1 MTFQIIVQIILLGV
15 ALSMDA
21 FAVSIANGL
30 IYQDINKKKALFIAL
45 VFGLMQGLMP
55 LIGYWLVEL
64 VEFLVNGAG
73 ANAGNIMSAV
83 VTWVAFTLLLFIGGK
98 MIIEGILSLRKPQ
111 EEKIAR
117 LFSYKEVLLFGV
129 ATSIDALGS
138 GIAGSDY
145 VTASYDASTDST
157 TIALVDSRITSSSV
171 LTSTSTKLTREQD
184 VYGAIQAAT
193 GGTTI
198 PAQNPSVCTA
208 STPCALVAE
217 YNSTNSAMELHWRT
231 MATASDN
238 GGACGDAAGTGCNA
252 SNNPGA

>member
-1 MTFQIIVQIILLGV
+1 MTVQIIIQIILLGI

-21 FAVSIANGL
+21 FAVSITDGL

-73 ANAGNIMSAV
+73 TNAGNIMSTV
-83 VTWVAFTLLLFIGGK
+83 VTWTAFVLLLFIGGK

-111 EEKIAR
+111 EEKIVR

-138 GIAGSDY
+138 GVALHSGLSNNI
-145 VTASYDASTDST
+145 
-157 TIALVDSRITSSSV
+157 TIFIHVSIIICITFVISLMGVLLGGKIEKLFKGKTEITSIVGGVILILLAVWIIISH
-171 LTSTSTKLTREQD
+171 
-184 VYGAIQAAT
+184 YT
-193 GGTTI
+193 G
-198 PAQNPSVCTA
+198 
-208 STPCALVAE
+208 L
-217 YNSTNSAMELHWRT
+217 
-231 MATASDN
+231 
-238 GGACGDAAGTGCNA
+238 
-252 SNNPGA
+252 